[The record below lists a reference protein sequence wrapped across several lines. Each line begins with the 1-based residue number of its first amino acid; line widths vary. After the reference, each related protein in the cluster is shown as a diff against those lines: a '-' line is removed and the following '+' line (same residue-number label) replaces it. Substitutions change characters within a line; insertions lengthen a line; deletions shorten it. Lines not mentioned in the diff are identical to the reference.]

1 MEPRSAPRKKS
12 AKKSTPKPEPLD
24 VESSPVDQGN
34 TESERFLSLEI
45 PGTGNIENIEDIH
58 LWDDP
63 QKEGKIKGFALLE
76 FSTQL
81 DALAAFHQLRKPDAV
96 FGRDRSAKVA
106 FAPIPMHPNE
116 EVLSQVKTVYV
127 KGLTDAWNQEKVKEI
142 CKPYGEVVKVTLSQS
157 LGTKRKDYGFITF
170 TSRESALACVGGIN
184 NAHIGEGEVKV
195 NASIAKPR
203 FKGRLQKQGTRG
215 GFNVNEKTAV
225 PSITEERER
234 ESK

>member
-1 MEPRSAPRKKS
+1 MDKRAC
-12 AKKSTPKPEPLD
+12 
-24 VESSPVDQGN
+24 
-34 TESERFLSLEI
+34 
-45 PGTGNIENIEDIH
+45 TGNIENIEDIH